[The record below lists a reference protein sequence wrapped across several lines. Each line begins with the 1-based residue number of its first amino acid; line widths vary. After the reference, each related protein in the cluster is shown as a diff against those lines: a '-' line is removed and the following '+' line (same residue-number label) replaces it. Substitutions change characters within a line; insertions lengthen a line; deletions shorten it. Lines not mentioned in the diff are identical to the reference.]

1 MTKQAALL
9 FSCALLALTGCG
21 EAEQNENTPTN
32 APTATATAAP
42 TQEAEPTAEPTAEP
56 AATSTATPEP
66 TATSTPTPAPTATST
81 PTPEPTATS
90 TPTPEPT
97 STSTPTPEPTATS
110 TPTPAPTATST
121 PTPAPTATPTPAGPV
136 VSGPN
141 VEIESVTVQ
150 DEHTI
155 LVTLNGAL
163 ANANAADISF
173 STYNFDWSSYKE
185 VKGNLTVT
193 DTSATTNEEGKTVL
207 VYTVSDTLRTTSAV
221 TAKKASNFSN
231 LASAITLADNYI
243 TWQMD
248 HGGWDKK
255 IDGKT
260 AWDGKT
266 KKNKGSGWTG
276 KNGELIGTI
285 DNDATYTQI
294 RHIAAVYRE
303 VPDAKYQESVLKGL
317 DFLLN
322 LQYESG
328 GFAQVYPARGNYSD
342 MVTFND
348 NAMINVLYMLEDA
361 LYGRYPFD
369 SDIIPADYKVK
380 LQDSIDRAIDFI
392 LKSQITSQGKLTA
405 WCAQHDPVTYEPV
418 GARAYEL
425 ASISGSESVPV
436 IQFLM
441 NQEQTPEIKAAV
453 EAAIQWF
460 KESEQKDT
468 EYVRSGDNGVYF
480 KNTTGH
486 RTWYRFYEIG
496 TNLPIFCDRDGIMKH
511 DILEIGEERRHGYS
525 WAGDWGKKILN
536 AYDKYGYVTAT
547 ITATVVGTESATA
560 DGKTLKNGTTFVIGQ

>member
-1 MTKQAALL
+1 MKKKMTKKAALAV
-9 FSCALLALTGCG
+9 SCLLLALAGCG
-21 EAEQNENTPTN
+21 EAAQNDSIPTETPAATATTAPTPT
-32 APTATATAAP
+32 AEPTATAAP
-42 TQEAEPTAEPTAEP
+42 TEAPIPTE
-56 AATSTATPEP
+56 
-66 TATSTPTPAPTATST
+66 T
-81 PTPEPTATS
+81 PTPEPA
-90 TPTPEPT
+90 
-97 STSTPTPEPTATS
+97 ATS

-121 PTPAPTATPTPAGPV
+121 PTPAPTSTPTPTPEPTATPAPTATPTPTPEPTPAGPV
-136 VSGPN
+136 VPGPN
-141 VEIESVTVQ
+141 VEIESVEIQ
-150 DEHTI
+150 GEHAI

-163 ANANAADISF
+163 ENVSTNDI
-173 STYNFDWSSYKE
+173 TLTKYNIDWTSYKE
-185 VKGNLTVT
+185 VTGNLTVT
-193 DTSATTNEEGKTVL
+193 KSYSTKNDEGKTVL
-207 VYTVSDTLRTTSAV
+207 VYEVSDPLRTTSTVAS
-221 TAKKASNFSN
+221 KKASNFSN
-231 LASAITLADNYI
+231 LESAITMADNYI
-243 TWQMD
+243 SWQMD
-248 HGGWDKK
+248 HGGWDKYV
-255 IDGKT
+255 DGKT

-285 DNDATYTQI
+285 DNEATYTQM

-317 DFLLN
+317 DFLFN

-348 NAMINVLYMLEDA
+348 NAMVNVLYMLEDM
-361 LYGRYPFD
+361 LYHRYPFD
-369 SDIIPADYKVK
+369 SDIIPEDYLEKVEYSLEK
-380 LQDSIDRAIDFI
+380 AVDFI

-425 ASISGSESVPV
+425 PSISGSESVAV
-436 IQFLM
+436 LQFLM

-468 EYVRSGDNGVYF
+468 EYVKKGDNGVYF
-480 KNTTGH
+480 KNTVGH

-511 DILEIGEERRHGYS
+511 DILEIGDERRHGYS
-525 WAGDWGKKILN
+525 WAGDWAKKVLN
-536 AYDKYGYVTAT
+536 AYDKYGYITGT
-547 ITATVVGTESATA
+547 ITATVVGTDSATA
-560 DGKTLKNGTTFVIGQ
+560 DGKTLKKDAAFTIGE

>member
-1 MTKQAALL
+1 MKKNMTKKAALL
-9 FSCALLALTGCG
+9 FSCMMLALAGCG
-21 EAEQNENTPTN
+21 EAEKNDSTPTHT
-32 APTATATAAP
+32 PSPTATAAP
-42 TQEAEPTAEPTAEP
+42 TQATEPTTVPTTEPTSEP
-56 AATSTATPEP
+56 AATSTPVP
-66 TATSTPTPAPTATST
+66 TATSTPAPT
-81 PTPEPTATS
+81 PTEA
-90 TPTPEPT
+90 
-97 STSTPTPEPTATS
+97 
-110 TPTPAPTATST
+110 PAI
-121 PTPAPTATPTPAGPV
+121 PV
-136 VSGPN
+136 VSGSN
-141 VEIESVTVQ
+141 VEIESIELQ

-155 LVTLNGAL
+155 LVTLNGAM
-163 ANANAADISF
+163 ATVDAADISF
-173 STYNFDWSSYKE
+173 KKYNFDWASYKE
-185 VKGNLTVT
+185 VSGNITVT
-193 DTSATTNEEGKTVL
+193 GTSSTTNEEGKTVL
-207 VYTVSDTLRTTSAV
+207 VYTVADTLRTTSAV
-221 TAKKASNFSN
+221 ITKKASNFSN
-231 LASAITLADNYI
+231 LDSAITLADNYI
-243 TWQMD
+243 SWQMD

-260 AWDGKT
+260 AWTEGQ

-303 VPDAKYQESVLKGL
+303 VPDAKYQESVLKGF
-317 DFLLN
+317 DFLFN

-369 SDIIPADYKVK
+369 SDILPEEYKVK
-380 LQDSIDRAIDFI
+380 LQDSIDRAIDYI
-392 LKSQITSQGKLTA
+392 LKSQIVSQGKLTA

-418 GARAYEL
+418 AARAYEL

-436 IQFLM
+436 VQFLM

-468 EYVRSGDNGVYF
+468 EYVKKGDNGVYF

-525 WAGDWGKKILN
+525 WAGDWAKNILKN
-536 AYDKYGYVTAT
+536 YDKYGYVTGT
-547 ITATVVGTESATA
+547 ITATVVGTDSATA
-560 DGKTLKNGTTFVIGQ
+560 DGKTLEKNVAYTIGQ

>member
-1 MTKQAALL
+1 MKKIMTKKAALL
-9 FSCALLALTGCG
+9 FSCILLVLAGCG
-21 EAEQNENTPTN
+21 DADKTDTTPTET
-32 APTATATAAP
+32 PVATATMAP
-42 TQEAEPTAEPTAEP
+42 TQAPEPTVEP
-56 AATSTATPEP
+56 AATTAPTEVPTPEP
-66 TATSTPTPAPTATST
+66 TAANTPTPAPTAT

-90 TPTPEPT
+90 TPTPVPT
-97 STSTPTPEPTATS
+97 ATPTPEPTATS
-110 TPTPAPTATST
+110 TPTPVPTATST
-121 PTPAPTATPTPAGPV
+121 PIPTVAPTAPTVTGNNIA
-136 VSGPN
+136 
-141 VEIESVTVQ
+141 IESLEVQ

-163 ANANAADISF
+163 ATVDTTDISF
-173 STYNFDWSSYKE
+173 KKYNFDWTSYKE
-185 VKGNLTVT
+185 VSGNLTVT
-193 DTSATTNEEGKTVL
+193 NSYSTTNSEGKTVL
-207 VYTVSDTLRTTSAV
+207 VYEVADTLRTTSAV
-221 TAKKASNFSN
+221 ITKKASNFSN

-248 HGGWDKK
+248 NGGWDKK

-260 AWDGKT
+260 AWTAGQ

-285 DNDATYTQI
+285 DNEGTYTQI

-303 VPDAKYQESVLKGL
+303 VPEAKYQESVLAGL
-317 DFLLN
+317 DFLFD

-328 GFAQVYPARGNYSD
+328 GFAQVYPRRGNYSD

-380 LQDSIDRAIDFI
+380 IQDSIDRAIDFI
-392 LKSQITSQGKLTA
+392 LKSQIVSQGKLTA

-418 GARAYEL
+418 VARAYEL
-425 ASISGSESVPV
+425 ASISGCESVPIV
-436 IQFLM
+436 QFLM

-453 EAAIQWF
+453 EAAIQWL
-460 KESEQKDT
+460 KESELSDT
-468 EYVRSGDNGVYF
+468 EYVRKASDGVYF

-511 DILEIGEERRHGYS
+511 DILEIGEERRHGYA
-525 WAGDWGKKILN
+525 WAGDWAKNILKN
-536 AYDKYGYVTAT
+536 YDKYGYVTGT
-547 ITATVVGTESATA
+547 ITATVVGTDSATA
-560 DGKTLKNGTTFVIGQ
+560 DGKTFKKNTTYTIGQ

>member
-1 MTKQAALL
+1 MKKIANKKAAVLL
-9 FSCALLALTGCG
+9 TCLVVALAGCG
-21 EAEQNENTPTN
+21 EADKTDTTPTPVPTTEAAT
-32 APTATATAAP
+32 APTLAPDATL
-42 TQEAEPTAEPTAEP
+42 
-56 AATSTATPEP
+56 PEP
-66 TATSTPTPAPTATST
+66 TNEPSAATQT

-90 TPTPEPT
+90 TPESTT
-97 STSTPTPEPTATS
+97 S
-110 TPTPAPTATST
+110 PAS
-121 PTPAPTATPTPAGPV
+121 PV
-136 VSGPN
+136 VTGTN
-141 VEIESVTVQ
+141 VEIESMKIQ

-155 LVTLNGAL
+155 VVTLNGAL
-163 ANANAADISF
+163 KNANPEELSF
-173 STYNFDWSSYKE
+173 STYSIDWASYKE
-185 VKGNLTVT
+185 VKGALTIE
-193 DTSATTNEEGKTVL
+193 DSSFNTNEEGKTVL
-207 VYTVSDTLRTTSAV
+207 VYTVAEPLRNTSV
-221 TAKKASNFSN
+221 VIPKSASNFSN
-231 LASAITLADNYI
+231 LKSAVTLADNYI

-248 HGGWDKK
+248 HGGWDKA

-260 AWDGKT
+260 AWTEGK
-266 KKNKGSGWTG
+266 KKNAGSGWTG

-317 DFLLN
+317 DFLFK

-328 GFAQVYPARGNYSD
+328 GFAQVYPKRGNYSD
-342 MVTFND
+342 NATFND
-348 NAMINVLYMLEDA
+348 NAMINVLYTLEDA

-380 LQDSIDRAIDFI
+380 LADSIDRAVDFI

-441 NQEQTPEIKAAV
+441 NQEQTPEIKTAV

-460 KESEQKDT
+460 KDSEVKDT
-468 EYVRSGDNGVYF
+468 EYVRKASDGVYF
-480 KNTTGH
+480 KENAGH
-486 RTWYRFYEIG
+486 RTWYRFYEID

-511 DILEIGEERRHGYS
+511 DILEIGTERRHGYA
-525 WAGDWGKKILN
+525 WAGNWGKKLLD
-536 AYDKYGYVTAT
+536 AYDKYGYVTGT
-547 ITATVVGTESATA
+547 ITATVNGATSKTE
-560 DGKTLKNGTTFVIGQ
+560 DGKTLENGATFTIGQ